1 MAELAI
7 PRKVIV
13 LRVVVAAE
21 CVEDCRNHV
30 TDLVSLYDTLDSE
43 VRDLTTEETEDYLSI
58 YGEDYMG

>member
-21 CVEDCRNHV
+21 CVEESRNHV